1 MNTVIKF
8 PGAGAPIS
16 KPIGR
21 GSNVSTNRRSGYV
34 ICWRSLMA
42 ADWAKSAVKFAG
54 WMRLISLAAYEEC
67 AVSYKGRE
75 WTLMRGQLVI
85 STTELGTLLRDERG
99 RALSKQATDRLL
111 GWFERE
117 GMVSIQ
123 GTPWGS
129 VITVN
134 NYDDY
139 QAAVMAVD
147 TAEPAPEKPAPIE
160 QKETQ
165 LGGVSVGTPTGT
177 LTGTHTETLK
187 AAPDMGLSDTDNAP
201 SGVPIGVSTGTT
213 TEQEINTLKE
223 NTKISS
229 SKNADALP
237 DAEAAESVSAAV
249 EKIRPDA
256 AIQTPSG
263 KFWGTQDDLTCA
275 EYIHSRVLVVNPT
288 AKAPNWAQWANDIRL
303 MRTQLGYTHHD
314 ICSLFKWANLDQ
326 FWSANVLCPK
336 TLRKQ
341 WDKLQAKRN
350 AAPPT
355 SKRPLSNIAAA
366 QQQARSLIESGAVS
380 YDDDTPL

>member
-8 PGAGAPIS
+8 PGAVAPIS
-16 KPIGR
+16 KPISR
-21 GSNVSTNRRSGYV
+21 GSSVSTNRRSGYV

-54 WMRLISLAAYEEC
+54 WMRIISLAAYEEC

-85 STTELGTLLRDERG
+85 STTEFGSLLRDERG

-139 QAAVMAVD
+139 QAAIMAVD
-147 TAEPAPEKPAPIE
+147 AVEPASDKSAPNE

-177 LTGTHTETLK
+177 LTGTPTETLK
-187 AAPDMGLSDTDNAP
+187 AAPDMGLQPTFDTP
-201 SGVPIGVSTGTT
+201 SGVSIGVSTGTT

-223 NTKISS
+223 NIKISS
-229 SKNADALP
+229 SKNADAPP
-237 DAEAAESVSAAV
+237 DAGVVESVSTSV
-249 EKIRPDA
+249 EKLRPDA

-275 EYIHSRVLVVNPT
+275 EYIQGKVMVVNPT
-288 AKAPNWAQWANDIRL
+288 AKIPNWAQWANEIRL
-303 MRTQLGYTHHD
+303 MRAQDGRTHHE
-314 ICSLFKWANLDQ
+314 ICSLFKWANLDP
-326 FWSANVLCPK
+326 FWSTNVQCPK

-350 AAPPT
+350 AAPLT
-355 SKRPLSNIAAA
+355 SKRPLSNLAAA
-366 QQQARSLIESGAVS
+366 QKQARALLESGAVS

>member
-8 PGAGAPIS
+8 PGMVAPIS
-16 KPIGR
+16 KPISR
-21 GSNVSTNRRSGYV
+21 GSNVNTNRRSGYV

-54 WMRLISLAAYEEC
+54 WMRIISLAAYEES

-75 WTLMRGQLVI
+75 WTLMRGQLII

-147 TAEPAPEKPAPIE
+147 TVEPVSEKPAPNE
-160 QKETQ
+160 KKETQ

-177 LTGTHTETLK
+177 LTGAHSETPK
-187 AAPDMGLSDTDNAP
+187 AAPDMGLCGVGDTP

-229 SKNADALP
+229 SKNADALS
-237 DAEAAESVSAAV
+237 DAGAVESVSAAV

-256 AIQTPSG
+256 AVQTPSG
-263 KFWGTQDDLTCA
+263 KFWGTQDDLTAA
-275 EYIHSRVLVVNPT
+275 EFIHGKVLVVNPT

-303 MRTQLGYTHHD
+303 MRTQLGYTHHE
-314 ICSLFKWANLDQ
+314 ICSLFKWANLDP

-341 WDKLQAKRN
+341 WDKLTAKR
-350 AAPPT
+350 AGVVRQP
-355 SKRPLSNIAAA
+355 
-366 QQQARSLIESGAVS
+366 ARGDEWDLTKTMTADKLNQLIQEG
-380 YDDDTPL
+380 Y

>member
-1 MNTVIKF
+1 MNAVIKF
-8 PGAGAPIS
+8 PGMASPIS
-16 KPIGR
+16 KPINR
-21 GSNVSTNRRSGYV
+21 VSNVSTNRRSGYV

-67 AVSYKGRE
+67 SVSYKGRE
-75 WTLMRGQLVI
+75 WALMRGQLVI

-134 NYDDY
+134 NYDEY
-139 QAAVMAVD
+139 QAAVMAVE
-147 TAEPAPEKPAPIE
+147 TAEPAPEKTAPIE
-160 QKETQ
+160 TKETH
-165 LGGVSVGTPTGT
+165 LGGVSTGTPTGT
-177 LTGTHTETLK
+177 PTGTHTETPK
-187 AAPDMGLSDTDNAP
+187 AAPDMGLSGTGDTP

-229 SKNADALP
+229 SQNAFASNDN
-237 DAEAAESVSAAV
+237 DSHGDK
-249 EKIRPDA
+249 KIIHPDA
-256 AIQTPSG
+256 AVQTEKG
-263 KFWGTQDDLTCA
+263 NAWGTAGDLSCA
-275 EYIHSRVLVVNPT
+275 EYIYRKVLVVAPT

-303 MRTQLGYTHHD
+303 MRVQDQRTHRE
-314 ICSLFKWANLDQ
+314 ICELFKWANADT
-326 FWSANVLCPK
+326 FWGANVLCPK

-341 WDKLQAKRN
+341 WDKLAAKRSGST
-350 AAPPT
+350 AKPGRAEPPMPKPFGESSPAKPT
-355 SKRPLSNIAAA
+355 ATEPAFRP
-366 QQQARSLIESGAVS
+366 RPFGE
-380 YDDDTPL
+380 